1 MVQPDGSYSVTTSV
15 LGDGQ
20 HPLSITATDV
30 AGNESQP
37 TSIGNWS
44 IDATTPTSPTF
55 GSVSQDTGT
64 AGDRITSDN
73 TLTITGGPGSAEAG
87 STITVYDTSSGT
99 PVAVGTAVVQPDGS
113 YSVTTSVLADGQHP
127 LSITSKDAAGNES
140 QPTSI
145 GTWTID
151 TTGQAAP
158 SFGSVSQDT
167 GTAGDRI
174 TSDNTLTITGG
185 AGSAEAGST
194 ITVYDTSSG
203 TPVVIGTAIVQPDGS
218 YSVTTSVLADGQHPL
233 SITAT
238 DVAGN
243 ESQPTSI
250 GTWTIISF
258 PTMSITPVTVNEA
271 SQYAIVRL
279 SFNQAASGA
288 ITFTPSLTSGTG
300 VVGTDTGSVIEY
312 YTGSAW
318 VSAAAGVTVPV
329 GAMGVL
335 LRVAIVNDM
344 LNETKK
350 IVNIATGPV
359 ANVLNPSGVATTI
372 TIKDN
377 ATGNL
382 FSGANT
388 TGTPDAPGTNGLPG
402 RLDDDRPL
410 TVNSISVNE
419 RSPFG
424 VFTVT
429 GVEGQ
434 LVSVKLRNP
443 NAAGTMARQVAS
455 SGVATIG
462 TDISTAL
469 EYFDGTTWV
478 PYTPGSF
485 VAIPADSD
493 ATPREPATLLVRV
506 VIMNDNPYEGVE
518 RFVLVVNNAGRDRNT
533 GTGTIR
539 DDGTGMIYLVTN
551 TTGTPDAPG
560 TPGYP
565 ASLDGDIP
573 LVVTVTQADCSPGPQ
588 VMVVDPFTGSVVTQ
602 FPVFESTFR
611 GGARLALGDVNGDDV
626 DEIIVASGPGRTG
639 EIRVYTKNGLE
650 LSAYRTQPFGPRYMG
665 GVEVGAG
672 DIDGNGTVDIVAVA
686 SMGAGTTSVFRVN
699 PVAVDPVENVPYKS
713 FIAFDRT
720 AKAGGSVAVADLN
733 NDGRAEII
741 RGSGIGSAAR
751 VNFFDLTGTPTLVDS
766 FVPFANLKNYTGGV
780 SVSTTRFNVDATPD
794 IVVAGGQGAG
804 SVIEV
809 YDGTI
814 NAMVANARLDTAR
827 LAAFAQMASRNTGVF
842 AAAVDLDGDGVA
854 DQFLTTQGEGGGNHG
869 IRAVGRTGVVSDIPA
884 TNRSNLRIVT
894 QVPKRNR

>member
-1 MVQPDGSYSVTTSV
+1 M
-15 LGDGQ
+15 
-20 HPLSITATDV
+20 
-30 AGNESQP
+30 
-37 TSIGNWS
+37 
-44 IDATTPTSPTF
+44 
-55 GSVSQDTGT
+55 
-64 AGDRITSDN
+64 
-73 TLTITGGPGSAEAG
+73 
-87 STITVYDTSSGT
+87 
-99 PVAVGTAVVQPDGS
+99 
-113 YSVTTSVLADGQHP
+113 
-127 LSITSKDAAGNES
+127 
-140 QPTSI
+140 
-145 GTWTID
+145 
-151 TTGQAAP
+151 
-158 SFGSVSQDT
+158 
-167 GTAGDRI
+167 
-174 TSDNTLTITGG
+174 
-185 AGSAEAGST
+185 
-194 ITVYDTSSG
+194 
-203 TPVVIGTAIVQPDGS
+203 
-218 YSVTTSVLADGQHPL
+218 
-233 SITAT
+233 
-238 DVAGN
+238 
-243 ESQPTSI
+243 
-250 GTWTIISF
+250 
-258 PTMSITPVTVNEA
+258 
-271 SQYAIVRL
+271 
-279 SFNQAASGA
+279 
-288 ITFTPSLTSGTG
+288 
-300 VVGTDTGSVIEY
+300 
-312 YTGSAW
+312 
-318 VSAAAGVTVPV
+318 
-329 GAMGVL
+329 
-335 LRVAIVNDM
+335 
-344 LNETKK
+344 
-350 IVNIATGPV
+350 
-359 ANVLNPSGVATTI
+359 
-372 TIKDN
+372 
-377 ATGNL
+377 
-382 FSGANT
+382 
-388 TGTPDAPGTNGLPG
+388 
-402 RLDDDRPL
+402 
-410 TVNSISVNE
+410 NSISVNE

-434 LVSVKLRNP
+434 LVFVKLRNP

-493 ATPREPATLLVRV
+493 ATPGEPATLLVRV
-506 VIMNDNPYEGVE
+506 AIINDNPYEGVE
-518 RFVLVVNNAGRDRNT
+518 RFVLVVNNAGRDSNT

-611 GGARLALGDVNGDDV
+611 GGARVALGDVNGDDV

-650 LSAYRTQPFGPRYMG
+650 LPAYRTQPFGPRYNG

-720 AKAGGSVAVADLN
+720 ARAGGSVAVADLN

-751 VNFFDLTGTPTLVDS
+751 VNVFDLTGTPTLVDS
-766 FVPFANLKNYTGGV
+766 FVPFANLKKYTGGV

-814 NAMVANARLDTAR
+814 NARIANARLDTAR

-869 IRAVGRTGVVSDIPA
+869 IRAVGRTGAVSDFPA

-894 QVPKRNR
+894 QVPKPNR